1 MATKKQK
8 RERMRLKRE
17 MFEAEVRDSGL
28 RAQHADRK
36 HREAQK
42 NAKSQGGQSGEGEA
56 TGLTRKAGG

>member
-17 MFEAEVRDSGL
+17 QFEAEMRESGL
-28 RAQHADRK
+28 RAQLADRK

-42 NAKSQGGQSGEGEA
+42 DAKPQGDRPGEGKA
-56 TGLTRKAGG
+56 TDRARKVGG